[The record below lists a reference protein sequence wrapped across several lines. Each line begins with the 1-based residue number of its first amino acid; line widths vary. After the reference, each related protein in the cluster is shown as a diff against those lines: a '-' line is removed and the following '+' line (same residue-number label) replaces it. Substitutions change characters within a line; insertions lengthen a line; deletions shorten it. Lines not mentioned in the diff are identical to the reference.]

1 MNSLKLK
8 IGVVGMGSM
17 GSDHARRIL
26 AGEVPNMELA
36 GVCDAD
42 ESRLASWKSRS
53 VPTFTSYASL
63 LASDI
68 QAVLIATPHFSH
80 VPFGV
85 SALKAGLHVLV
96 EKPIAVQ
103 KADAEQLLAAHD
115 KPSQI
120 FAAMFNQRT
129 DPLYIKI
136 RQLLDAGELGKI
148 QRVTWIITDWYR
160 PQSYYDSSGW
170 RATWAG
176 EGGGVLINQCP
187 HQLDIYQW
195 LFGLP
200 AKVRAFCHFGR
211 YHDIE
216 VEDSVTAYFEHAD
229 GASTVLITTTGEAP
243 GTNRLEIAGERGKLV
258 AEGGKLH
265 YSRNEIP
272 SGQHIRT
279 SPGIFSR
286 PDVWEIEIPIS
297 GRGEQHVGILKN
309 FAGACLQGEPLI
321 APAADGLRSVE
332 LANAMLLSSAQEIT
346 ITLPLQGAEY
356 ARWLAGKIAES
367 RFQQT
372 PPLSAEL
379 PSTHQPRRQPGA
391 KASET
396 G

>member
-42 ESRLASWKSRS
+42 ESRLASWQSRS

-63 LASDI
+63 LASGI

-85 SALKAGLHVLV
+85 SALEAGLHVLV
-96 EKPIAVQ
+96 EKPIAVE
-103 KADAEQLLAAHD
+103 KADAERLIAAHG
-115 KPSQI
+115 KPGQI

-136 RQLLDAGELGKI
+136 KQLLAAGELGKI
-148 QRVTWIITDWYR
+148 QRITWIITDWYR
-160 PQSYYDSSGW
+160 PQAYYNSSGW

-187 HQLDIYQW
+187 HQLDLYQW

-229 GASTVLITTTGEAP
+229 GAGTVLITTTGEAP

-258 AEGGKLH
+258 AEHGKLH
-265 YSRNEIP
+265 FSRNEIP
-272 SGQHIRT
+272 TGQHIQT
-279 SPGIFSR
+279 AIGIFSR
-286 PDVWEIEIPIS
+286 PEVWEIDIPVS

-309 FAGACLQGEPLI
+309 FAGACLNGETLI
-321 APAADGLRSVE
+321 APASDGLRSVE
-332 LANAMLLSSAQEIT
+332 LANAMLLSSAEERT
-346 ITLPLQGAEY
+346 ITLPLPSDAY
-356 ARWLAGKIAES
+356 SHWLAGKIAGS
-367 RFQQT
+367 RFQ
-372 PPLSAEL
+372 
-379 PSTHQPRRQPGA
+379 PRSNASG
-391 KASET
+391 KAADTTAPHTSKV